1 MTVADYIRSMTD
13 MELAGF
19 MHAIIAERDAIVGEQ
34 LARQGIQSTLI
45 EFPAVSLA
53 NHLKYLQ
60 SYLEGGEEQWI

>member
-19 MHAIIAERDAIVGEQ
+19 LHAVIAERDVVVSKQ

-45 EFPAVSLA
+45 EFPAVSLKR
-53 NHLKYLQ
+53 HLEYLQ
-60 SYLEGGEEQWI
+60 SPIRETEED